1 MTPERRSKVT
11 IKIPRP
17 LYEKIG
23 HLIEGSGYN
32 SVTDF
37 ICYALRDIVSAHG
50 GVTEK
55 PYSEEELAP
64 VKEHLRRLGY
74 L

>member
-1 MTPERRSKVT
+1 MPTQQSKAT

-17 LYEKIG
+17 LYNKIG

-37 ICYALRDIVSAHG
+37 IVYVLRDIISTHG
-50 GVTEK
+50 GVAEK
-55 PYSEEELAP
+55 VYSEEELEQ